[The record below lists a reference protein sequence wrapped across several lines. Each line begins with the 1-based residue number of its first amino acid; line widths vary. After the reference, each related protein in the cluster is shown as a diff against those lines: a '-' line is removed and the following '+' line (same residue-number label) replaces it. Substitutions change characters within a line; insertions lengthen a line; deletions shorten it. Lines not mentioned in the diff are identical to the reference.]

1 VRQDAD
7 VLPIRTQWPFVL
19 WVLFS
24 LIAGWTRDT
33 SAQPFYF
40 GNDRPR
46 ATRAVSIGYTAVD
59 FTFAGDTPPPARLD
73 FTSPAIS
80 AQYSR
85 ANFAA
90 SLSWGTQS
98 GVDTTRLS
106 LGYLDATLL
115 SWGEVFFSE
124 AATDAEHRLFVP
136 ITLYTNFRR
145 VAPRDVDILDDFS
158 ITTLGLGLGIGY
170 YGQLTPV
177 ALLEVRVTPAI
188 GVALQSF
195 SDSAGSARLAD
206 ADIQLHLGPLV
217 KRLGVSL
224 GYGYRVKRW
233 NVGGSS
239 VFVTRSPDLFD
250 YHEQRHWFSMGVN
263 W

>member
-1 VRQDAD
+1 MLSRAS
-7 VLPIRTQWPFVL
+7 WPLVL
-19 WVLFS
+19 WVLLS
-24 LIAGWTRDT
+24 VLTGWTRDT
-33 SAQPFYF
+33 RAQPFYF

-46 ATRAVSIGYTAVD
+46 VATAVLVGYTAVD
-59 FTFAGDTPPPARLD
+59 FTFAGDSLPPARLD
-73 FTSPAIS
+73 FTSPALT

-85 ANFAA
+85 ANFSA
-90 SLSWGTQS
+90 SVSWGTQS
-98 GVDTTRLS
+98 AADTSRLS

-115 SWGEVFFSE
+115 SWGEIFFSE
-124 AATDAEHRLFVP
+124 AATDADHRLFVP

-145 VAPRDVDILDDFS
+145 VAPRDIDILDDFS
-158 ITTLGLGLGIGY
+158 ITTLGLGVGIGY
-170 YGQLTPV
+170 YGQLAAN
-177 ALLEVRVTPAI
+177 ALLEVRITPAI

-206 ADIQLHLGPLV
+206 VDVQLHLGPLV
-217 KRLGVSL
+217 KRFGLSL

-250 YHEQRHWFSMGVN
+250 YHEQRHTFSLGVN

>member
-1 VRQDAD
+1 MRRNAD
-7 VLPIRTQWPFVL
+7 VKPSRTHWLLAL
-19 WVLFS
+19 WVL
-24 LIAGWTRDT
+24 LVIVAGWTRD
-33 SAQPFYF
+33 SRAQPFYF

-46 ATRAVSIGYTAVD
+46 ASSAVLIGYTAVD
-59 FTFAGDTPPPARLD
+59 FTFAGDTLPPARLD

-85 ANFAA
+85 ANFSA
-90 SLSWGTQS
+90 SLSWGSQS
-98 GVDTTRLS
+98 AADTTRLS
-106 LGYLDATLL
+106 LGYLDATLF
-115 SWGEVFFSE
+115 SWGELFFSVDATE
-124 AATDAEHRLFVP
+124 ADHRLFVP

-145 VAPRDVDILDDFS
+145 VAPRDIDILDDFS
-158 ITTLGLGLGIGY
+158 ITTLGLGVGIGY
-170 YGQLTPV
+170 YGQLSPV

-206 ADIQLHLGPLV
+206 ADVQLHVGPLV
-217 KRLGVSL
+217 KRLGFSL
-224 GYGYRVKRW
+224 GYTYRVKRW

-250 YHEQRHWFSMGVN
+250 YHEQRHTFSLGVN

>member
-1 VRQDAD
+1 VRRDAD
-7 VLPIRTQWPFVL
+7 VMPPRASWPLVL
-19 WVLFS
+19 GVLLS
-24 LIAGWTRDT
+24 VMAGWTRDT
-33 SAQPFYF
+33 HAQPFYF

-46 ATRAVSIGYTAVD
+46 LATAVLIGYTTVD

-73 FTSPAIS
+73 FTSPAIT

-85 ANFAA
+85 ANFSA

-98 GVDTTRLS
+98 AADTSRLS

-115 SWGEVFFSE
+115 SWGEIFFSE
-124 AATDAEHRLFVP
+124 AATDADHRLFVP
-136 ITLYTNFRR
+136 IMLYTNFRR
-145 VAPRDVDILDDFS
+145 VAPRDIDILDDFS
-158 ITTLGLGLGIGY
+158 ITTLGLGVGIGY
-170 YGQLTPV
+170 YGQLSPV
-177 ALLEVRVTPAI
+177 ALLEVRVTPAL

-206 ADIQLHLGPLV
+206 ADVQLHLGPLV
-217 KRLGVSL
+217 KRLGFSL
-224 GYGYRVKRW
+224 GYTYRVTRW

-250 YHEQRHWFSMGVN
+250 YHEQRHTFSLGVN